1 MNKTRLINTT
11 STSRMISKVEL
22 HKPTDDLEAERLVM
36 PRATTKLAAKATP
49 TSAPAPVVGH
59 YRSEW
64 GDPSKADRRKRDV
77 AAARGE
83 ARREGQALQPI
94 KPLFG

>member
-1 MNKTRLINTT
+1 MKTRLINTT
-11 STSRMISKVEL
+11 SASRMIAKVEL
-22 HKPTDDLEAERLVM
+22 HRPSCDLEVERLVM
-36 PRATTKLAAKATP
+36 PRAMTQLAAKVTP
-49 TSAPAPVVGH
+49 TSASAPVVGH
-59 YRSEW
+59 FESAW
-64 GDPSKADRRKRDV
+64 GSLPKADRRKRDV

>member
-1 MNKTRLINTT
+1 MNKTRLLVNGGTN
-11 STSRMISKVEL
+11 RMISKVEL
-22 HKPTDDLEAERLVM
+22 HRPSCDLEAERLVM

-49 TSAPAPVVGH
+49 TSASAPVVGH
-59 YRSEW
+59 FESAW
-64 GDPSKADRRKRDV
+64 GSLPKADRRKRDA